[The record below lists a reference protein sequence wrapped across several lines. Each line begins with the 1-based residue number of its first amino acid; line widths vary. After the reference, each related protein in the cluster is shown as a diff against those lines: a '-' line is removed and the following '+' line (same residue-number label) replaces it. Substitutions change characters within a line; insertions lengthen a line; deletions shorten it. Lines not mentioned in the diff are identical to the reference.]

1 MYLKKLIVEGFK
13 SFSQRT
19 EFDFTGGVTAIVGPN
34 GSGKSNVSDALRWV
48 MGEASARELR
58 GNKME
63 DVIFSGT
70 QNDRAVSFAEVS
82 LVLDNSTKV
91 FPIDFPEVVV
101 TRRVFKSGEGEY
113 EINKRACRLR
123 DISELFMDTGLGKGG
138 YSVIGQGKIENIL
151 SNKSEERR
159 GIFESAAGI
168 SKYKHRKEEAEKK
181 LVQIEDN
188 LERVRDILSE
198 IEDRILPLEEQAKVA
213 KQYLSY
219 RDNLKDADV
228 NLMLR
233 VIDESREKQKQ
244 METLLKQIHAQ
255 VASSKETVT
264 EKEREMEMLYATIS
278 KIDEQNAE
286 QAETLAALTN
296 QKTVLLSGIEVEQN
310 NCLNLSNNQKSWQEE
325 LSAQT
330 LELHEVT
337 IQKEAVTSALHVWD
351 AMIKE
356 AQEKA
361 KTIGTEVEALKAE
374 LTRLSGKIESDKGEV
389 MELMQ
394 TIADEKAQDTGVE
407 MLNKGFLERRE
418 HLTSEI
424 FQKKAAYTHEKELY
438 DERCQQNEVCKKRV
452 IETEK
457 AYHEAEAEVVMRQ
470 NEQATC
476 RDNMAQ
482 SERDF
487 GQIEAKV
494 KLLSDMKEE
503 GDGYPK
509 AVKSILKAKKSGR
522 LSGVLDSVGGV
533 ITVKEEYITAIET
546 AMGAAL
552 NHIITDD
559 EDSAKTA
566 INYLKQNDLG
576 RVTFLPLT
584 SIKANRLSLLD
595 TLKNEK
601 GYVAVASDLVNS
613 EKTFCHIVENLLGR
627 ILVVDNMDNAV
638 SLSRRHGY
646 RFKIVTLDGGVC
658 NVGGSL
664 TGGSSHYK
672 SSVLSGSVYL
682 EKLKEKSTQLKNEMA
697 SLATSQ
703 KSVQENL
710 EMAIKKQETCLNEW
724 TAAKNEAE
732 EKDRIISAQAVQ
744 LGFLEDTLSAW
755 EKEASSITQNLD
767 ETQGQKRKVAQNLD
781 GLTSKKEALESQ
793 ISTDIQTRDAMQTKV
808 EALSKEQT
816 DEAISLS
823 SLKKDREMKNGEL
836 LRLEN
841 NEEVLVSRITAR
853 KDEIAKAD
861 LTIKQAHLL
870 IEEKQEQIKT
880 VEKEIEKAMTGRE
893 GSQQQKEKMAA
904 GIETLKSE
912 LVFLR
917 EDVEKLSEQKN
928 ALQEKTVRLSGS
940 FDAAVERLWEEYEL
954 SYSDASVL
962 RHDIK
967 TDEAKKTV
975 REMKVNIK
983 NLGSVNV
990 GAIEEYKTTKERY
1003 DFLKNQVEDLAA
1015 SKEDLLRLIGN
1026 MQKIM
1031 KEQFEESFSLINEN
1045 FTVVFRELF
1054 GGGTASLMLE
1064 DPNDPLSCNI
1074 VINVQPPGKKLQNL
1088 NLMSGGEKALSAIS
1102 LLFAILRMKPT
1113 PFCILDEIDAPLD
1126 DVNVDGFSNYL
1137 KKYSKNTQFIMIT
1150 HRQGAMENADEIYG
1164 ITMQRRGISAL
1175 LKLSLSDIT

>member
-1 MYLKKLIVEGFK
+1 MEGFK

-19 EFDFTGGVTAIVGPN
+19 EFDFNGGVTAIVGPN

-70 QNDRAVSFAEVS
+70 QSDRAVNFAEVS

-91 FPIDFPEVVV
+91 FPVDFPEVVV

-123 DISELFMDTGLGKGG
+123 DISELFMDTGLGRGG
-138 YSVIGQGKIENIL
+138 YSVVGQGKIENIL
-151 SNKSEERR
+151 STKSEERR

-188 LERVRDILSE
+188 LDRVRDILSE
-198 IEDRILPLEEQAKVA
+198 IEGRIAPLEAQAKTA

-219 RDNLKDADV
+219 RDILKDAEV

-244 METLLKQIHAQ
+244 MEEMLTQINMQ
-255 VASSKETVT
+255 VTTSKETISD
-264 EKEREMEMLYATIS
+264 KENEMEKLYTAIS
-278 KIDEQNAE
+278 KIDEQTAE
-286 QAETLAALTN
+286 QAQKLAELTN
-296 QKTVLLSGIEVEQN
+296 QKTVLSSGIEVEQN
-310 NCLNLSNNQKSWQEE
+310 NCQNLWSNQKSWQEE
-325 LSAQT
+325 LFTQT
-330 LELHEVT
+330 SELNEVKT
-337 IQKEAVTSALHVWD
+337 QKETVLTDILEWED
-351 AMIKE
+351 QIIK

-361 KTIGTEVEALKAE
+361 ETVGTEAETLKAQ
-374 LTRLSGKIESDKGEV
+374 LTKLTEQIESGKGEV

-394 TIADEKAQDTGVE
+394 TIAEERAQDTGVE

-418 HLTSEI
+418 YLTTEI
-424 FQKKAAYTHEKELY
+424 SQKKASYAHEKELY
-438 DERCQQNEVCKKRV
+438 DERCKQIDTCKKRALDA
-452 IETEK
+452 EK
-457 AYHEAEAEVVMRQ
+457 AYHEAEAEVTDRQ
-470 NEQATC
+470 EKQTSC
-476 RDNMAQ
+476 RDNM
-482 SERDF
+482 SLKEREW

-494 KLLSDMKEE
+494 KLLSDMREE

-509 AVKSILKAKKSGR
+509 AVKAILKGKKNGK
-522 LSGVLDSVGGV
+522 LSGILDSVGTC
-533 ITVKEEYITAIET
+533 INVKEEYITAIET

-559 EDSAKTA
+559 ENSAKAA
-566 INYLKQNDLG
+566 ISYLKQNDLG

-584 SIKANRLSLLD
+584 SIKANRLPLLD
-595 TLKNEK
+595 TLKSEK
-601 GYVAVASDLVNS
+601 GYVAVASDLVNT
-613 EKTFCHIVENLLGR
+613 KKAYQDIIENLLGR
-627 ILVVDNMDNAV
+627 TLVVDNMDNAV
-638 SLSRRHGY
+638 SISRRHGY

-664 TGGSSHYK
+664 TGGSSQYK

-682 EKLKEKSTQLKNEMA
+682 EKLKATSMGLKNEIE
-697 SLATSQ
+697 SLAATLA
-703 KSVQENL
+703 SVQEEL
-710 EMAIKKQETCLNEW
+710 EIAVKRRGTYEKEW
-724 TAAKNEAE
+724 MVAKNESE
-732 EKDRIISAQAVQ
+732 EKDRILSAQAVQ
-744 LGFLEDTLSAW
+744 LRFLEDNLTAW
-755 EKEASSITQNLD
+755 EKEASSISQNLD
-767 ETQGQKRKVAQNLD
+767 ETEGQKKQTAQNLE
-781 GLTSKKEALESQ
+781 GLLLKKETLELK
-793 ISTDIQTRDAMQTKV
+793 ITKDIDEKSAIQAKV
-808 EALSKEQT
+808 DVLLKEQT
-816 DEAISLS
+816 DHAISLS
-823 SLKKDREMKNGEL
+823 ALKKDREMKNGEF
-836 LRLEN
+836 LRLKT
-841 NEEVLVSRITAR
+841 NEEMLTSRIIAR

-861 LTIKQAHLL
+861 LTIKQAHLF
-870 IEEKQEQIKT
+870 IEEKQNQIKI
-880 VEKEIEKAMTGRE
+880 VEKEIEKAQEGRLE
-893 GSQQQKEKMAA
+893 SHEQKEKMAG
-904 GIETLKSE
+904 GIEAIKAE
-912 LVFLR
+912 LVSLR
-917 EDVEKLSEQKN
+917 GSMEKLSEQKN
-928 ALQEKTVRLSGS
+928 ALQEKVVRLSGS
-940 FDAAVERLWEEYEL
+940 FDAAVDRLWEEYEL
-954 SYSDASVL
+954 SYSDASIL

-975 REMKVNIK
+975 REMKMNIK

-990 GAIEEYKTTKERY
+990 GAIDEYKETKERY
-1003 DFLKNQVEDLAA
+1003 DFLKKQVEDLTS
-1015 SKEDLLRLIGN
+1015 SKEDLHKLIAN

-1031 KEQFEESFSLINEN
+1031 KEQFEESFALINEN

-1054 GGGTASLMLE
+1054 GGGSASLMLE

-1102 LLFAILRMKPT
+1102 LLFSILRMKPT

-1137 KKYSKNTQFIMIT
+1137 KSYSKNTQFIMIT
-1150 HRQGAMENADEIYG
+1150 HRQGTMEQADEIYG
-1164 ITMQRRGISAL
+1164 ITMQRRGVSAL
-1175 LKLSLSDIT
+1175 LKLSINDVK